1 MVELLGD
8 GMAHVGPSGDYADN
22 AGPAFD
28 FGMEPY
34 E

>member
-1 MVELLGD
+1 MDLLGD
-8 GMAHVGPSGDYADN
+8 GMALVGPSGDYAYIV
-22 AGPAFD
+22 GPAFD